1 MADLDIYRGLS
12 ENLDKV
18 PIVDGNLIITKDD
31 GKMYADIG
39 NERIPLGGDD
49 LPLEKG
55 EGENSV

>member
-1 MADLDIYRGLS
+1 MADLDIYRGSS

-18 PIVDGNLIITKDD
+18 PIVDGNFIITKDD
-31 GKMYADIG
+31 GKIYADVG